1 MVSSPFHDSRGR
13 MTDAAYHLARF
24 WISEG
29 CSVAEIGR
37 RLRVARKT
45 VTDALS
51 RLPPSQR
58 PARIPRPSLAAN
70 HLSRRRA
77 KVRRLALTVRWCH
90 RAQSNMRTYGS
101 ARAISRAL
109 PEALKASVTTIARDL
124 KLMGFVSRRRPKGP
138 VNSQNDHVN
147 RVAACKANLLLP
159 QKKYFSDEKMFDVN
173 DHGAGREWC
182 LPGVSPSRRQY
193 ARWCPTVHVW
203 GVIGVG
209 FKKLIVLP
217 KGTIDAAKYVRLCL
231 AKVVPELRKGVF
243 MQDGAPCHTAQ
254 STMAYLARM
263 GVTVMAWSARSCD
276 LNPIEQLWALIQR
289 EVSRRGPVDR
299 DELVRFVVE
308 EWEKYPQAVID
319 KLVLSFEKKARACVA
334 SGGATV
340 WC

>member
-1 MVSSPFHDSRGR
+1 MVSSSPFHDSRGR

-24 WISEG
+24 WVSEG
-29 CSVAEIGR
+29 CSVAEISR

-45 VTDALS
+45 ITEALS

-77 KVRRLALTVRWCH
+77 KVRRLALAVRS
-90 RAQSNMRTYGS
+90 QTNMRTYGS

-109 PEALKASVTTIARDL
+109 PESLKASACTIARDL

-138 VNSQNDHVN
+138 VNSAMDHVN
-147 RVAACKANLLLP
+147 RVVACKANLLVPL
-159 QKKYFSDEKMFDVN
+159 KKYFSDEKMFDVN

-231 AKVVPELRKGVF
+231 AKVIPELRKGVF
-243 MQDGAPCHTAQ
+243 MQDTQLRVRWRILP
-254 STMAYLARM
+254 
-263 GVTVMAWSARSCD
+263 AWA
-276 LNPIEQLWALIQR
+276 
-289 EVSRRGPVDR
+289 
-299 DELVRFVVE
+299 
-308 EWEKYPQAVID
+308 
-319 KLVLSFEKKARACVA
+319 
-334 SGGATV
+334 
-340 WC
+340 